1 MVETTVARVAAIKV
15 VVATKAVTWL
25 TKVPVKAEAGIWP
38 IKATVA
44 KVAATTVLPH
54 LLIWTMKSHFEFF
67 ALAQSLFCA
76 GAYCILQD

>member
-1 MVETTVARVAAIKV
+1 MVETTVAKVAAIKV

-25 TKVPVKAEAGIWP
+25 TKV
-38 IKATVA
+38 
-44 KVAATTVLPH
+44 AATTVLLH

-76 GAYCILQD
+76 GAYCILQDGQDYLRRHLRRQK